1 MAKKNLKPVV
11 RFHHRSYVFDSLNQ
25 AADAIKFF
33 GKLRQVEFTNEDNDG
48 FHFKPDEDESQE
60 IELLT
65 NYEFRETPK
74 RKCLP
79 APKRGTVLCSMCESV
94 SVRPGTACESCGTIA
109 PSSTAH

>member
-1 MAKKNLKPVV
+1 MAKKNIKPVV
-11 RFHHRSYVFDSLNQ
+11 RFNHWAFVFDNLNQ

-48 FHFKPDEDESQE
+48 YHFKPDEDSTCK

-65 NYEFRETPK
+65 DYEFREQPN

-109 PSSTAH
+109 PAI